1 MGQKTH
7 KHTHLEKL
15 MSHDPELIG
24 PCILT
29 KYMGPTNCRPSRVKA
44 SHDRDPDTKWT
55 KTIFWD
61 HYLSAD
67 ENHLKAAEA
76 LVKSWPFGRNFKI
89 VGRGHDYK
97 HYYFVATTS

>member
-1 MGQKTH
+1 
-7 KHTHLEKL
+7 
-15 MSHDPELIG
+15 MSHDPGLIG

-29 KYMGPTNCRPSRVKA
+29 KYMGPTNCRGSRVKA
-44 SHDRDPDTKWT
+44 SHYRDSDTQWT

-61 HYLSAD
+61 HYLSSD

-76 LVKSWPFGRNFKI
+76 LVKSWPFGNMKI

-97 HYYFVATTS
+97 HYYFIATTS